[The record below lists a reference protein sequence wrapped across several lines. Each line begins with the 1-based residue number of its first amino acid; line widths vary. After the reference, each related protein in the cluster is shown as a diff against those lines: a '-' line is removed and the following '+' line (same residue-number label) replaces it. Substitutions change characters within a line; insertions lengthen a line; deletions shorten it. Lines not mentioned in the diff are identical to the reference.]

1 MADASCPVSNR
12 SVTLAKPSEELAS
25 PTNTVS
31 RERLVRL
38 GATLAER
45 ATTKRVRMVAQVL
58 LLAAIA
64 FALLRVR
71 SLWHGS
77 HVELGQLEWLALVG
91 SLALAAIGT
100 IAGGWIW
107 VAILD
112 VLGVPPQR
120 RTAAIYFQ
128 AQLAKYI
135 PGSVWQYAG
144 RAALANAH
152 GIPMRPVAVS
162 LPVEFTASAVAGGS
176 MAAFLLGWWGAAVVG
191 LFAGVLVLMERL
203 APFRRP
209 AVRATVRATLL
220 YLPVW
225 LVLGTSFWLCARGLL
240 DIPAQDLALY
250 IGAFAIAFL
259 AGLMAVY
266 APGGLGVREAVLV
279 ALLAHRIG
287 ARNAL
292 VVAAAS
298 RLMFVVVDVVLA
310 GVATAALRRGRA
322 RVDLANPA

>member
-1 MADASCPVSNR
+1 MH
-12 SVTLAKPSEELAS
+12 
-25 PTNTVS
+25 
-31 RERLVRL
+31 L
-38 GATLAER
+38 GAAVTER
-45 ATTKRVRMVAQVL
+45 ATTKRVRLVAQAL
-58 LLAAIA
+58 LLAALV
-64 FALLRVR
+64 FALLRAR

-77 HVELGQLEWLALVG
+77 HVELGQVEWLALIA
-91 SLALAAIGT
+91 SLALVAAGT
-100 IAGGWIW
+100 ISAGWIW

-120 RTAAIYFQ
+120 RSAAIFFQ

-162 LPVEFTASAVAGGS
+162 LPVEFTASAIAGGA
-176 MAAFLLGWWGAAVVG
+176 MAAFLVGWWGAAVVAF
-191 LFAGVLVLMERL
+191 LAVVLVMLERL
-203 APFRRP
+203 APLPQP
-209 AVRATVRATLL
+209 AARATIRATLL

-225 LVLGTSFWLCARGLL
+225 LVLGASFWLCARGLL
-240 DIPAQDLALY
+240 DVPLQDLALY
-250 IGAFAIAFL
+250 IGAFAVAFL
-259 AGLMAVY
+259 AGLFAIY

-287 ARNAL
+287 AGNAL

-298 RLMFVVVDVVLA
+298 RLMFLLVDVVLA
-310 GVATAALRRGRA
+310 AIATTTLRRNRPH
-322 RVDLANPA
+322 VDIADPA

>member
-1 MADASCPVSNR
+1 MNMVW
-12 SVTLAKPSEELAS
+12 
-25 PTNTVS
+25 
-31 RERLVRL
+31 RERLLRI
-38 GATLAER
+38 GATVAGR

-58 LLAAIA
+58 LLAAIV

-77 HVELGQLEWLALVG
+77 RVELGQVQWPALVG
-91 SLALAAIGT
+91 SLALAAVGT
-100 IAGGWIW
+100 LAAGGIW
-107 VAILD
+107 VVILD
-112 VLGVPPQR
+112 VLGVSPQR
-120 RTAAIYFQ
+120 RSAAIFFQ

-162 LPVEFTASAVAGGS
+162 LPVEFTASAFAGGS
-176 MAAFLLGWWGAAVVG
+176 MAAFLLGWWGAAVVV
-191 LFAGVLVLMERL
+191 LLAGVMVLLERL

-240 DIPAQDLALY
+240 DIPVQDLALY
-250 IGAFAIAFL
+250 VGAFSVAFL
-259 AGLMAVY
+259 AGLFAVY

-287 ARNAL
+287 AGNAL

-310 GVATAALRRGRA
+310 GVATAALRRGRS
-322 RVDLANPA
+322 RVDLASPA